1 MSTPSAPSGA
11 SHHLPRAMRARGRQ
25 TNGAPG
31 LLMSLN
37 REFHALKIA
46 EVRRETPDAISVR
59 FEIPERLRDVFAF
72 QAGQHL
78 TLRLQI
84 DGEDVR
90 RNYSVCVAPSEN
102 EVRIAIK
109 QMPAGKFSAWANANL
124 RVGETIEVLP
134 PLGNFVLPPTDDP
147 APYYIGLAGGS
158 GITPVIAI
166 LKTVLATRPESRFTL
181 LYGNRDTASIMFLEE
196 LAALKNRYLSRL
208 EVYHFLELEAE
219 EIELFNGRLDRAK
232 CEEVFSHL
240 VDATSADAV
249 FICGPGPMMDAAEAA
264 LSARGVPNSK
274 IHIERFTTS
283 APSAEQLARAEALQ
297 QKAAGRGL
305 LVTLDGRTKR
315 IRFEAEKGNILENV
329 QAAGFPAP
337 YACKSGVCTTCRAK
351 ILSGSVEMKQNF
363 GLSESEI
370 AAGYV
375 LTCQAVPTSDDVEL
389 SYDA

>member
-1 MSTPSAPSGA
+1 
-11 SHHLPRAMRARGRQ
+11 
-25 TNGAPG
+25 
-31 LLMSLN
+31 MSLN
-37 REFHALKIA
+37 REFHALRIA
-46 EVRRETPDAISVR
+46 EVRRETADAISIC
-59 FEIPERLRDVFAF
+59 FDIPDHLRDAFAF

-78 TLRLQI
+78 TLKLML

-102 EVRIAIK
+102 QMRIAIK

-124 RVGETIEVLP
+124 REGQTIDVLP
-134 PLGNFVLPPTDDP
+134 PLGNFVLPQTGDP

-158 GITPVIAI
+158 GITPVISI
-166 LKTVLATRPESRFTL
+166 LKTVLETKPESRFTL
-181 LYGNRDTASIMFLEE
+181 LYGNRDTQSIMFLEE
-196 LAALKNRYLSRL
+196 LAALKNRYLARL
-208 EVYHFLELEAE
+208 EVYHFLEFEAE

-240 VDATSADAV
+240 VEVKSADAV

-264 LSARGVPNSK
+264 LQARGVPHDK
-274 IHIERFTTS
+274 IFIERFTTS

-305 LVTLDGRTKR
+305 LVTLDGRRLR
-315 IRFEAEKGNILENV
+315 IAFDAEKGNILETV
-329 QAAGFPAP
+329 QAAGLPAP
-337 YACKSGVCTTCRAK
+337 FACKSGVCTTCRAK
-351 ILSGSVEMKQNF
+351 ILSGTVEMKQNF
-363 GLSESEI
+363 GLSEAEI

-375 LTCQAVPTSDDVEL
+375 LTCQAVPTSDEVTL